1 MVFLVTFLT
10 TISRRR
16 TTDVKKF
23 VYFLSDSPSYPNE
36 IYANSAAEVK
46 KLILESVPDES
57 QILKI
62 IEVRPNQAAEGGAQA
77 PAPAAQDARRGEDI
91 DPNDFSNANDFFS
104 SVMGAAIEKGKAEQ
118 PEAKAMEEEKAA
130 EEEEEAPAR
139 QQPQPAA
146 ECKGGVPLQAE
157 RCGCAEA
164 GPAKFFEEAGIQFK
178 LEGGRIFKRSWV
190 NVSDEDEPMFRIR
203 VRKTGRLADE
213 EKFLLEKLEWVEIKA

>member
-77 PAPAAQDARRGEDI
+77 PAPAAQDARREEDI

-104 SVMGAAIEKGKAEQ
+104 SVMGAAIEKEKGKAE
-118 PEAKAMEEEKAA
+118 PEAKAMEEEAA
-130 EEEEEAPAR
+130 EEEEPPAR
-139 QQPQPAA
+139 QQPQPVA
-146 ECKGGVPLQAE
+146 EGKAGVPLQAE
-157 RCGCAEA
+157 RCCCAEA

-203 VRKTGRLADE
+203 VRKTGKLADE

>member
-62 IEVRPNQAAEGGAQA
+62 IEVRPNQATEGGAQA

-104 SVMGAAIEKGKAEQ
+104 SVMGAAIEKGKAE
-118 PEAKAMEEEKAA
+118 PEAKAMEGEAT
-130 EEEEEAPAR
+130 EEEPPAR
-139 QQPQPAA
+139 QQPQPVA
-146 ECKGGVPLQAE
+146 EGKAGAPLQAE

-164 GPAKFFEEAGIQFK
+164 GPAKFFEEAGIQF
-178 LEGGRIFKRSWV
+178 
-190 NVSDEDEPMFRIR
+190 
-203 VRKTGRLADE
+203 
-213 EKFLLEKLEWVEIKA
+213 

>member
-1 MVFLVTFLT
+1 M
-10 TISRRR
+10 
-16 TTDVKKF
+16 KKF

-62 IEVRPNQAAEGGAQA
+62 IEVRPNQAAEGGSQA
-77 PAPAAQDARRGEDI
+77 PAPVAQDARRGEDI

-104 SVMGAAIEKGKAEQ
+104 SVMGAAIEKGKAE
-118 PEAKAMEEEKAA
+118 PEAKAA
-130 EEEEEAPAR
+130 EEAMEEEAPPV
-139 QQPQPAA
+139 QPQPVAGPQPIA
-146 ECKGGVPLQAE
+146 EAGVPCQ
-157 RCGCAEA
+157 RTEA

>member
-104 SVMGAAIEKGKAEQ
+104 SVMGAAIEKGKAE
-118 PEAKAMEEEKAA
+118 PEAKAMEEEAEAA
-130 EEEEEAPAR
+130 EEEEAPVR

-146 ECKGGVPLQAE
+146 EGKGGAPLQAE
-157 RCGCAEA
+157 RSGCAEA

>member
-77 PAPAAQDARRGEDI
+77 PAPAQDARRGEDI

-104 SVMGAAIEKGKAEQ
+104 SVMGAAIEKEKGKAE
-118 PEAKAMEEEKAA
+118 PEAKAMEEEAA
-130 EEEEEAPAR
+130 EEEAPAR
-139 QQPQPAA
+139 QQLQPVA
-146 ECKGGVPLQAE
+146 EGKAGAPLQAE

>member
-104 SVMGAAIEKGKAEQ
+104 SVMGAAIEKGKAE

-130 EEEEEAPAR
+130 EEEAPPV
-139 QQPQPAA
+139 QPQPVA
-146 ECKGGVPLQAE
+146 EPQPI
-157 RCGCAEA
+157 AEA
-164 GPAKFFEEAGIQFK
+164 GVPCQRTEASPAKFFEEAGIQFK

>member
-118 PEAKAMEEEKAA
+118 PEAKAIEEESA
-130 EEEEEAPAR
+130 EEEEAPAR
-139 QQPQPAA
+139 QQPQPVA
-146 ECKGGVPLQAE
+146 EGKGSAPLQAE
-157 RCGCAEA
+157 RCCCAEA

>member
-1 MVFLVTFLT
+1 M
-10 TISRRR
+10 
-16 TTDVKKF
+16 KKF

-104 SVMGAAIEKGKAEQ
+104 SVMGAAIEEGKAE
-118 PEAKAMEEEKAA
+118 PEAKAA
-130 EEEEEAPAR
+130 EEATEEEALPV
-139 QQPQPAA
+139 QPQPVA
-146 ECKGGVPLQAE
+146 EPQPKSIAEDGGPCQ
-157 RCGCAEA
+157 RAEA

>member
-104 SVMGAAIEKGKAEQ
+104 SVMDAAIEKGKAE
-118 PEAKAMEEEKAA
+118 PEAKAMEEEAA
-130 EEEEEAPAR
+130 EEEEAPAR
-139 QQPQPAA
+139 QQPQPQPAA
-146 ECKGGVPLQAE
+146 EGKVSAPPQAE